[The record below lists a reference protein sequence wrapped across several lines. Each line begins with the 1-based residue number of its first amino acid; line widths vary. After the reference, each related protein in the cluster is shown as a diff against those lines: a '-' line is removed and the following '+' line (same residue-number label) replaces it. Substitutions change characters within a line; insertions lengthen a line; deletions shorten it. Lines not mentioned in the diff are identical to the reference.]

1 MEKTNIQKLVGTAIV
16 SAAVVVLQ
24 LLGSFIKFGTFSV
37 SLVLV
42 PIVVGAALYGTKAST
57 WLGLVFG
64 VTVLLSG
71 DASLFFA
78 INPLATIL
86 IVIVKGLLAGLITGI
101 TYRHYASKNRVFA
114 TFLAAFVC
122 PIVNTGIFLA
132 GCYVFFLDG
141 IKEFAQS
148 LGFAGSV
155 NLFIFTVLIGGN
167 FIFEVLFNIIL
178 CPTITRIVDIGKKS

>member
-16 SAAVVVLQ
+16 SAAVFVLQ

-42 PIVVGAALYGTKAST
+42 PIVIGAALYGTKAGT

>member
-1 MEKTNIQKLVGTAIV
+1 MRRSTRIDG
-16 SAAVVVLQ
+16 SAGGEPLSCGNQSTYNRVANAGNLHRLSPFQ
-24 LLGSFIKFGTFSV
+24 MPFGILHNLTGKSSLTFS
-37 SLVLV
+37 
-42 PIVVGAALYGTKAST
+42 IEKCHFIT
-57 WLGLVFG
+57 
-64 VTVLLSG
+64 
-71 DASLFFA
+71 
-78 INPLATIL
+78 
-86 IVIVKGLLAGLITGI
+86 VIVKGLLAGLITGI

-132 GCYVFFLDG
+132 GCYAFFLDG

-178 CPTITRIVDIGKKS
+178 CPTIIRIVDIGRKS

>member
-141 IKEFAQS
+141 IKEIAQS

-155 NLFIFTVLIGGN
+155 NLFIFP
-167 FIFEVLFNIIL
+167 
-178 CPTITRIVDIGKKS
+178 C

>member
-132 GCYVFFLDG
+132 GCYAFFFDG

-178 CPTITRIVDIGKKS
+178 CPTIIRIVDIGRKS